1 MPSPPLPTKDS
12 AIYVVDLTGDS
23 QDDTAQPQVFEFL
36 LTDAAPRLY
45 DALHFCVAWLSLL
58 CYLNMFPL
66 YLQTIVVRGSAFPAY
81 DDLSDVIQSP
91 EHNWSTFP
99 PLSPLLN
106 LKSLER
112 TLPVLEQNVLSD
124 IEKHHL
130 NDEV

>member
-1 MPSPPLPTKDS
+1 
-12 AIYVVDLTGDS
+12 
-23 QDDTAQPQVFEFL
+23 
-36 LTDAAPRLY
+36 
-45 DALHFCVAWLSLL
+45 
-58 CYLNMFPL
+58 MFPL

-91 EHNWSTFP
+91 DHDWTTYPS
-99 PLSPLLN
+99 LSPLLN

-112 TLPVLEQNVLSD
+112 TLPVLSEQNVLSG